1 MADEI
6 LNSNIII
13 IDDDDDLRET
23 YYDLLISE
31 GFTNTFQA
39 ENGVI
44 ALEMAKT
51 QDFDLIISDLN
62 MPEMD
67 GIETIKKIK
76 ELQPEVM
83 SMILTGFGNM
93 DVAIKAFSESHINDF
108 LSKPVENEELID
120 KIKNHL
126 SKKGTVQPE
135 GQTSDMVRKE
145 FGSSRNYFGQFL
157 IDNGYISEEDL
168 LEALQQQK
176 ETGKMLGVTLVDM
189 ELMTEDD
196 LVLALSEQKGYGI
209 ADDKM
214 FNAIPDDILL
224 KVPED
229 FARKHVLIP
238 LSKDE
243 FGLTV
248 AMLNPDDLA
257 VTDNLKMI
265 AQMSIIPIYST
276 KDKIEA
282 AIEDLYKKLES
293 TKSASSALNDV
304 FGDEDDI
311 SVEELAAVSEDEE
324 GDPDS
329 APIIKLVNSILAK
342 ADLDGTSDIHVEP
355 HDKFLQIRFRKDGDL
370 YIPTGYEKLPAK
382 LKAPLSA
389 RIKVLTGTMKLDV
402 KKRPQ
407 DGKIRLKLRG
417 RAIDFRVGTLP
428 TIHGEKIVL
437 RLLKSEALFPIE
449 GIFSGNQIYID
460 AFIRGIKNKDGMVLV
475 TGPTGSG
482 KTNTLQSALN
492 YIKNVRLNIVAVEDP
507 VELVNEG
514 IIQCQIDRQQ
524 DFTFATALRQIL
536 RQDPDVV
543 LIGEMRDYE
552 TAHIGCEAALTG
564 HLVFSTLHTN
574 DAPST
579 ITRFVEMGLKEYL
592 VGTVVNLILAQR
604 LGRTICKMCKVEH
617 DYDKK
622 QLIGLGLTEDEI
634 QNGKF
639 YKGEGCANCKGTGR
653 AGRVAIVEMM
663 EMTKKIRSAVMAG
676 ATALEIGDVAK
687 EEGTYWTLRE
697 DAIRHFKDG
706 KMDLEEALSYS
717 N

>member
-1 MADEI
+1 
-6 LNSNIII
+6 
-13 IDDDDDLRET
+13 
-23 YYDLLISE
+23 
-31 GFTNTFQA
+31 
-39 ENGVI
+39 
-44 ALEMAKT
+44 
-51 QDFDLIISDLN
+51 
-62 MPEMD
+62 
-67 GIETIKKIK
+67 
-76 ELQPEVM
+76 
-83 SMILTGFGNM
+83 
-93 DVAIKAFSESHINDF
+93 
-108 LSKPVENEELID
+108 
-120 KIKNHL
+120 
-126 SKKGTVQPE
+126 
-135 GQTSDMVRKE
+135 
-145 FGSSRNYFGQFL
+145 
-157 IDNGYISEEDL
+157 
-168 LEALQQQK
+168 
-176 ETGKMLGVTLVDM
+176 MLGVTLVDM
-189 ELMTEDD
+189 ELMTEDN

-209 ADDKM
+209 AEEKM
-214 FNAIPDDILL
+214 FTMIQEEVLM

-229 FARKHVLIP
+229 FARKHTLIP
-238 LSKDE
+238 MSMDE

-248 AMLNPDDLA
+248 AMVNPDDLA

-276 KDKIEA
+276 KDRIEKYV
-282 AIEDLYKKLES
+282 EEMYKKLES
-293 TKSASSALNDV
+293 SLGANSALNDV
-304 FGDEDDI
+304 FGDDDI
-311 SVEELAAVSEDEE
+311 SVEEITAASEEEE

-342 ADLDGTSDIHVEP
+342 ADLDGTSDIHIEP

-370 YIPTGYEKLPAK
+370 YIPTGYERLPAK
-382 LKAPLSA
+382 LKAPISA

-402 KKRPQ
+402 KRRPQ

-437 RLLKSEALFPIE
+437 RLLKSEALYDVKD
-449 GIFSGNQIYID
+449 IFSQNPVYID
-460 AFIRGIKNKDGMVLV
+460 AFTRGINNKDGMVLV

-492 YIKNVRLNIVAVEDP
+492 AIKDVTLNIVAVEDP

-514 IIQCQIDRQQ
+514 IIQVQIDRQQ
-524 DFTFATALRQIL
+524 DLTFQTALRQIL

-579 ITRFVEMGLKEYL
+579 ITRFIEMGLKAYL

-604 LGRTICKMCKVEH
+604 LGKTICKMCKVEY
-617 DYDKK
+617 DYPKK
-622 QLIGLGLTEDEI
+622 NLIDLGLTEAEI
-634 QNGKF
+634 EEGKF
-639 YKGEGCANCKGTGR
+639 FKGEGCANCKGTGR

-663 EMTKKIRSAVMAG
+663 EMTKKIRSAVMAE
-676 ATALEIGDVAK
+676 ATAIEIGDIAT
-687 EEGTYWTLRE
+687 EEGTYWTLSA
-697 DAIRHFKDG
+697 DAIRHFKAG
-706 KMDLEEALSYS
+706 KLDLEEATSYS